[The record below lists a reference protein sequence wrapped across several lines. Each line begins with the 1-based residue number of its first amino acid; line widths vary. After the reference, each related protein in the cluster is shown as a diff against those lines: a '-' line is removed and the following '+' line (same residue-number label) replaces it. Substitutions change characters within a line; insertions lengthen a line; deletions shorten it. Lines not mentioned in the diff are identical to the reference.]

1 MTQNKKKVEEMLDEV
16 LFCFLFGYGVEKLL
30 DRQMVKGKVEYL
42 LQWKGFWGEVNMWE
56 SEENLDCPDLIT
68 ENSTWDR

>member
-30 DRQMVKGKVEYL
+30 DRQMVKGTVEYL
-42 LQWKGFWGEVNMWE
+42 LQWKGF
-56 SEENLDCPDLIT
+56 
-68 ENSTWDR
+68 